1 MFIGV
6 RLCNTPLLFAG
17 RTIYNVSVMG
27 LVLIIRI
34 IREWTFQ
41 EEVALFAAASRIKG
55 HPRWVCIHDFS
66 TYVYNTPLVTQ
77 CVDVI

>member
-27 LVLIIRI
+27 LVLIIRM
-34 IREWTFQ
+34 TFQ
-41 EEVALFAAASRIKG
+41 EEGALLRRPAG
-55 HPRWVCIHDFS
+55 
-66 TYVYNTPLVTQ
+66 
-77 CVDVI
+77 